1 MGKQDEAAP
10 ALEVRNAKKAFG
22 ALQAVNGCSISLAAG
37 SIVGLVGPNGSG
49 KSTFIEGISGLNG
62 LIPARC
68 SCTGHP
74 STISSP
80 TAARG

>member
-22 ALQAVNGCSISLAAG
+22 ALQAVMGCSISLPPG
-37 SIVGLVGPNGSG
+37 RSRGGRPNGSG
-49 KSTFIEGISGLNG
+49 KRPPSKAFLGLERFD
-62 LIPARC
+62 PARC

>member
-22 ALQAVNGCSISLAAG
+22 ALQAVNGCSISLPAG

-49 KSTFIEGISGLNG
+49 KRHLHRRHF
-62 LIPARC
+62 R
-68 SCTGHP
+68 
-74 STISSP
+74 
-80 TAARG
+80 AATV